1 MKSQY
6 THSLIISSG
15 RVAANGFLS
24 DTPYVV
30 RTRGTTCTSS
40 VPLPPEEVLFRRGM
54 APERYEENDFY
65 WANQNLTDDQVLPD
79 SDLLKAI
86 HAYVAEFY
94 GRATLDKG
102 QSDVRSMDESALLA
116 LGILMEETAKE
127 ILGEAGD
134 LVFVEGE
141 EVKEDSVKYYES
153 DVRVRQQSVPV
164 RHESAG
170 RAASKPAEGRKR
182 KRRKIDHELSE

>member
-1 MKSQY
+1 M
-6 THSLIISSG
+6 G
-15 RVAANGFLS
+15 E
-24 DTPYVV
+24 
-30 RTRGTTCTSS
+30 RGTNSS
-40 VPLPPEEVLFRRGM
+40 SFVPLPPEEVLFRRGE

-65 WANQNLTDDQVLPD
+65 WANQDLNDEQALPD

-102 QSDVRSMDESALLA
+102 QVDMRTMDETALLA
-116 LGILMEETAKE
+116 LGILMEETAKD

-141 EVKEDSVKYYES
+141 EVKEDSVKHYEH
-153 DVRVRQQSVPV
+153 DVRVRQQSGPV
-164 RHESAG
+164 RQEVVG
-170 RAASKPAEGRKR
+170 RAASKSADGRKR
-182 KRRKIDHELSE
+182 KRRKIDHEP

>member
-1 MKSQY
+1 M
-6 THSLIISSG
+6 
-15 RVAANGFLS
+15 
-24 DTPYVV
+24 
-30 RTRGTTCTSS
+30 RTRGTTSPSS

-65 WANQNLTDDQVLPD
+65 WANQDLTDDQVLPD

-102 QSDVRSMDESALLA
+102 QADIRTMDETALLA

-141 EVKEDSVKYYES
+141 EVKEDFVNYYEP
-153 DVRVRQQSVPV
+153 DVRVRPQSVPI
-164 RHESAG
+164 RHESVG
-170 RAASKPAEGRKR
+170 RAASKTAEGRKR
-182 KRRKIDHELSE
+182 KRRKIEHESSE